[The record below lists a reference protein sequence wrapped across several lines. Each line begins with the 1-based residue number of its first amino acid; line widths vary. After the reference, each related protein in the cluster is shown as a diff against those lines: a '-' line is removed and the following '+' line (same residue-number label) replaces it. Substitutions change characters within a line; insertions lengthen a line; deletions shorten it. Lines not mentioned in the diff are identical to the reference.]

1 MQDWR
6 LRAYGFGVQVVEHE
20 TWFWAEGQAN
30 IHDVVDVGVEYSAR
44 LQFKSDI
51 TVSATPKLQLVQY
64 RAVPTEDTEQGQLG
78 GNWAASGQLCRR
90 AQPDVPYGTTELCGI
105 GEPATIRGGP
115 RRNWR

>member
-51 TVSATPKLQLVQY
+51 AVSATPKLAISWVAIRHAGLA
-64 RAVPTEDTEQGQLG
+64 RTE
-78 GNWAASGQLCRR
+78 C
-90 AQPDVPYGTTELCGI
+90 
-105 GEPATIRGGP
+105 
-115 RRNWR
+115 